1 MKTILVDAVNTFVIK
16 GQGIDQEMFGILQ
29 SFPNRKIILTNA
41 DDEQIKEFGL
51 GEMPYEVFTLK
62 HNPDKIDP
70 KYYEKM
76 LSHFGLNAE
85 DVIYFEHNIDAVKS
99 AESMGI
105 KTHHF
110 DKDKR
115 DLQALKNFLISEL
128 SSNY

>member
-1 MKTILVDAVNTFVIK
+1 MKTILVDAINTFVIK
-16 GQGIDQEMFGILQ
+16 GQGIDHEMFSLLET
-29 SFPNRKIILTNA
+29 FPNRKIILTNA
-41 DDEQIKEFGL
+41 DDEQIKEFSL
-51 GEMPYEVFTLK
+51 DKMPYEVFTLK

-85 DVIYFEHNIDAVKS
+85 DVIYFEHNADAVKS
-99 AESMGI
+99 AESVGI

-115 DLQALKNFLISEL
+115 DLKALKNFLISEL
-128 SSNY
+128 